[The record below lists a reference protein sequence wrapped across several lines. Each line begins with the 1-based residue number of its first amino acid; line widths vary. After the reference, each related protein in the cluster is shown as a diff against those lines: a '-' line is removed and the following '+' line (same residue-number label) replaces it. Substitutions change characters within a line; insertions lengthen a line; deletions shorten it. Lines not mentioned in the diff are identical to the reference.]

1 MNASASTCTERTPMM
16 KALRRRH
23 TEHIVR
29 AGAWTA
35 GITLAMSLAVAS
47 APAPAASATTDT
59 TSVSAIGPGGVHLR
73 AWVSQASPGAP
84 TLVVVNGGPGN
95 SHLAAPPAGVLAP
108 EFRVVF
114 YDQRGT
120 GKSGTPRDGAFD
132 VPHQVGDLEALRR
145 RLGAPQVDL
154 LGDWCQTRLPK
165 RGENESQKRPSERPS
180 TALRR
185 TSVTDLAPENADFDR
200 ANRDFTKNTT
210 LLGHSFG
217 GLIAAAY
224 AARYPQHVSRL
235 VLAGAVPADAS
246 AIPQA
251 DVLIGRRLAALI
263 AGGIIPTPLPPVV
276 GNDCS
281 AQTIAISVASLAN
294 PRSHRPTHLP
304 PGTCNET
311 TRTQT
316 RAQITTAICDAVRT
330 HLRRYAGHVL
340 LLFGKQDPRLPV
352 FQPLDRDELPS
363 AHVQVKVL
371 PHSGHDT

>member
-1 MNASASTCTERTPMM
+1 MM
-16 KALRRRH
+16 KTLRRRH
-23 TEHIVR
+23 TEHIAR

-35 GITLAMSLAVAS
+35 GITLAISLAVAS
-47 APAPAASATTDT
+47 APAPAASATTAT

-73 AWVSQASPGAP
+73 AWVSKARPGAA
-84 TLVVVNGGPGN
+84 TLIVVNGGPGN
-95 SHLAAPPAGVLAP
+95 SHLAAPPAAELAP
-108 EFRVVF
+108 QFRVVF

-120 GKSGTPRDGAFD
+120 GRSGTPRDGAFD

-145 RLGAPQVDL
+145 RLGAPQVD
-154 LGDWCQTRLPK
+154 
-165 RGENESQKRPSERPS
+165 
-180 TALRR
+180 
-185 TSVTDLAPENADFDR
+185 
-200 ANRDFTKNTT
+200 

-246 AIPQA
+246 AIPQV
-251 DVLIGRRLAALI
+251 DVLIGRRLTALI

-281 AQTIAISVASLAN
+281 AQTTAISVASLAN
-294 PRSHRPTHLP
+294 PRSHRPTYLP

-311 TRTQT
+311 TSTQT

-330 HLRRYAGHVL
+330 RLRRYRGHVL
-340 LLFGKQDPRLPV
+340 ILFGQQDPRRPV
-352 FQPLDRDELPS
+352 FQHLDRDELPS

-371 PHSGHDT
+371 PHSGHDTWIENRQFFPTIRRFLLG

>member
-1 MNASASTCTERTPMM
+1 MM
-16 KALRRRH
+16 KALTRRH
-23 TEHIVR
+23 TPHTVPLAARTI
-29 AGAWTA
+29 A
-35 GITLAMSLAVAS
+35 ITLAISLAVAS
-47 APAPAASATTDT
+47 ARAPSASATTAT
-59 TSVSAIGPGGVHLR
+59 TSISATAPGGVHLR
-73 AWVSQASPGAP
+73 AWVSEARPGAA
-84 TLVVVNGGPGN
+84 TLIVINGGPGN
-95 SHLAAPPAGVLAP
+95 SHLAAPPAGQLAP
-108 EFRVVF
+108 RFRVVF

-120 GKSGTPRDGAFD
+120 GKSGTPRDDAFD

-145 RLGAPQVDL
+145 RLGAPEVD
-154 LGDWCQTRLPK
+154 
-165 RGENESQKRPSERPS
+165 
-180 TALRR
+180 
-185 TSVTDLAPENADFDR
+185 
-200 ANRDFTKNTT
+200 

-235 VLAGAVPADAS
+235 VLAGALPADAI

-281 AQTIAISVASLAN
+281 AQTMAISVASLAN

-311 TRTQT
+311 TWTQT

-330 HLRRYAGHVL
+330 HLRRYGGHVL

-352 FQPLDRDELPS
+352 FQHLDQAELPA

-371 PHSGHDT
+371 PHSGHDTWIENRQFFPTIRRFLLG